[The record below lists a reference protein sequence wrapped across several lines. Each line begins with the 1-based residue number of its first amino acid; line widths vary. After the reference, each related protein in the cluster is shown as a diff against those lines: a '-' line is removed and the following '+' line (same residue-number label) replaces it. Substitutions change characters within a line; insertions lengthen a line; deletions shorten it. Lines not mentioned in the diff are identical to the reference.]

1 VGGAEERKVATVL
14 FADLVGSTELGEQD
28 PERTRALLIRFYDA
42 MAEAIEQAGGTV
54 EKFIGDAV
62 MAAFGAPVA
71 QEDHAERALHTA
83 LEMQQRFRALFGE
96 GLELRI
102 GVNTGDVVVG
112 AAREGGS
119 FVTGDAVNVGARLEQ
134 SAAPGEIVVGER
146 TVQAVRGAFEFD
158 ERAVIAAKGK
168 REGVPCRRLLRAL
181 SLQRPRGIRGLDS
194 VLVGRDSELAM
205 LEQAYESAVE
215 AGRPWLVTI
224 VGDSGVGK
232 TRLVREFWQ
241 LLAGRSPQP
250 LRRTGRCVAYGR
262 GVTYLPLAEV
272 LREQLGVAEGEPADA
287 LLRRLHP
294 RQILGLAFGLD
305 VGEDLHPLV
314 ARERLQQAWVD
325 LVEELAAARP
335 MVLAVEDVH
344 WAEEPLLDLLER
356 LYRDARVPLLLLVT
370 ARPEFLEQRARWG
383 TAAPRSTLV
392 RLDALEDAETAR
404 LVDLLLASDLPR
416 DVRELVVRRAEGN
429 PFFVEE
435 LLGTLIDRGF
445 LVRVSD
451 GWRIESLPSGFALP
465 DSITTLIEARI
476 DLLPPAE
483 KAALQAA
490 AVIGRTF
497 WTGPLYDALGELEPD
512 LLVLEDRD
520 FIRRRP
526 RSALAGEREYVF
538 KHALTQ
544 EVAYGSL
551 PKARRAELHA
561 TFARWLESHVADDE
575 HAALLAHHF
584 AEAVR
589 PEHVDLAWPE
599 GAVLQ
604 SLRGAAVQ
612 WLQRAGDLAMA
623 RYELEDAVELFHR
636 ALPLVVAD
644 EERSTIWRRLARA
657 HALGYDGEAF
667 EEATQHAISLC
678 RDRET
683 LAQLHAHLALET
695 VNRSGMW
702 RRRPSPKV
710 VERAAERALEL
721 AEPSA
726 PARVRALV
734 AKVLLDPERNGELAV
749 EADALAEELG
759 SDGLRSLT
767 LDARAEVALVAG
779 RYEEALAFGRA
790 RLELPAGVD
799 DPAQAYVYYDV
810 LQPAVLLGRFDE
822 GRRLARRFGE
832 AQAPLTPHH
841 RMHGVSVP
849 LEVEALASDW
859 TAVGLAQDRV
869 VAAVEENAA
878 TPCVRNVLSLLLC
891 AAAKARLG
899 DVESASELGDR
910 AERLEMVGY
919 DDILNPARIRLALF
933 LGDLAEVERLLA
945 ESPRAFRRGR
955 GWFSALGAPARLDS
969 LAALGDRE
977 GVEAEADPLLE
988 QGTCLE
994 PYALRALGVV
1004 RADDALVERAAELF
1018 EAMTLSTAASETR
1031 DLLVRT

>member
-1 VGGAEERKVATVL
+1 MATVL

-28 PERTRALLIRFYDA
+28 PERTRALLVRFYDA
-42 MAEAIEQAGGTV
+42 MAEEIEQAGGTV

-83 LEMQQRFRALFGE
+83 LEMRDRFRALFGE
-96 GLELRI
+96 QLDLRI
-102 GVNTGDVVVG
+102 GVNTGEVVAG

-134 SAAPGEIVVGER
+134 AAAPGEIVVGER

-158 ERAVIAAKGK
+158 EPAVVAAKGK
-168 REGVPCRRLLRAL
+168 RDGVRCRRLLRPL

-194 VLVGRDSELAM
+194 VFVGRDTELAV
-205 LEQAYESAVE
+205 LEQAYESAV
-215 AGRPWLVTI
+215 ATGRPWLVTV

-241 LLAGRSPQP
+241 LLADRSPQP
-250 LRRTGRCVAYGR
+250 LCRTGRCVAYGR
-262 GVTYLPLAEV
+262 GVTYRPLAEV
-272 LREQLGVAEGEPADA
+272 LREQLGVAEGEPATD
-287 LLRRLHP
+287 LLRRLEP

-305 VGEDLHPLV
+305 VAEDLHPLV
-314 ARERLQQAWVD
+314 ARERLQQACVD
-325 LVEELAAARP
+325 LVEELAASRP
-335 MVLAVEDVH
+335 LVLAVEDVH

-370 ARPEFLEQRARWG
+370 GRPEFLEQRARWG
-383 TAAPRSTLV
+383 TAANRATLV

-404 LVDLLLASDLPR
+404 LIDLLLEPDLPHE
-416 DVRELVVRRAEGN
+416 VRELIVERAEGN

-445 LVRVSD
+445 LVRGRG
-451 GWRIESLPSGFALP
+451 GWTIESLPSGFALP

-476 DLLPPAE
+476 DLLPPPE

-520 FIRRRP
+520 FVRRRP

-561 TFARWLESHVADDE
+561 KFARWLETHVADDE

-584 AEAVR
+584 AEAVQ

-599 GAVLQ
+599 GGAALEN
-604 SLRGAAVQ
+604 LRRAAVQ
-612 WLQRAGDLAMA
+612 WLRRAGDLAMA
-623 RYELEDAVELFHR
+623 RYELDDATELFHR
-636 ALPLVVAD
+636 ALPLVDDD
-644 EERSTIWRRLARA
+644 EERSTVWRRLARA
-657 HALGYDGEAF
+657 HALAYDGEAF
-667 EEATQHAISLC
+667 EEATEHAISLC
-678 RDRET
+678 QDRET

-702 RRRPSPKV
+702 RRRPSRTV
-710 VERAAERALEL
+710 VERAADRALEL
-721 AEPSA
+721 AEPDA

-734 AKVLLDPERNGELAV
+734 AKVLLDPERGGELAA
-749 EADALAEELG
+749 EAAALAEELG
-759 SDGLRSLT
+759 SDGLRSLA
-767 LDARAEVALVAG
+767 LDAQAEVALVGG
-779 RYEEALAFGRA
+779 RYDKALAFGRA
-790 RLELPAGVD
+790 RLALPAGID
-799 DPAQAYVYYDV
+799 DPGQAYVHYDV

-822 GRRLARRFGE
+822 GRRLARHFAE
-832 AQAPLTPHH
+832 TQAQLTPHH

-849 LEVEALASDW
+849 LEIEALASDW
-859 TAVGLAQDRV
+859 DAIGRARDRV
-869 VAAVEENAA
+869 VDAVEANAA
-878 TPCVRNVLSLLLC
+878 TPCVRNAWSLLVC

-899 DVESASELGDR
+899 DAESASELGER

-933 LGDLAEVERLLA
+933 LGDLAQVERLLA

-955 GWFSALGAPARLDS
+955 GWFSALGAPARLDA

-977 GVEAEADPLLE
+977 GVEAEAGPFLE

-1004 RADDALVERAAELF
+1004 RADDVLVERAAELF
-1018 EAMTLSTAASETR
+1018 DSMGLSTAALETR
-1031 DLLVRT
+1031 SLATSARA